1 MFSRRIQIGF
11 SPRYALNSL
20 LSVILIFLSS
30 IQVFCNNVGRSRQ
43 LHRLFDRVYVDTNS
57 SSELAYLVIEASED
71 LRELHLVNS
80 WVYRYFFFFCLWLV
94 ITLDRVSTASI
105 YWLRKPQGFCHS
117 YIKAYLW
124 YMWGTSQPCFWRLTI
139 MIEVHLSPWY
149 VQICREN
156 IVVRILSWEYL
167 RVMRNL
173 LL

>member
-80 WVYRYFFFFCLWLV
+80 WVYRYFFFLLPLTGNYSGWSIHCKYLLAA
-94 ITLDRVSTASI
+94 ITPRFLSFIHKSI
-105 YWLRKPQGFCHS
+105 FVVYVGDITTLLL
-117 YIKAYLW
+117 KAYNNDRS
-124 YMWGTSQPCFWRLTI
+124 TPVS
-139 MIEVHLSPWY
+139 MICTNLSWEY
-149 VQICREN
+149 CREN
-156 IVVRILSWEYL
+156 IFG
-167 RVMRNL
+167 
-173 LL
+173 